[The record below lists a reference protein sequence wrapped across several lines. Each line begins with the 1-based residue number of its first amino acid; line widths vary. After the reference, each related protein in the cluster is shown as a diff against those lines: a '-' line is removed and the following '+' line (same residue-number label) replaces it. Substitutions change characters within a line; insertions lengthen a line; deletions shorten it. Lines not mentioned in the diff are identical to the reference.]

1 MTIKQKAGDIE
12 FTAYT
17 DGYPI
22 QIVARLHAGQI
33 DSVDYRLSVND
44 LHDLR
49 YCVDRVLAQLQERK
63 P

>member
-1 MTIKQKAGDIE
+1 MAITQKAGEIE
-12 FTAYT
+12 ITAYT
-17 DGYPI
+17 DGHPV
-22 QIVARLHAGQI
+22 QIYVRLHAGQI

>member
-12 FTAYT
+12 ITAYT

-22 QIVARLHAGQI
+22 QIVVRLHAGQI
-33 DSVDYRLSVND
+33 DGVDYRLSVND